1 LICRTATALGLALA
15 AILGAACTRAGDPPR
30 PAPSR
35 PDVFLA
41 RDTESI
47 RGRIPNRTT
56 LAALLAS
63 SRLRSDLVPAIVSLT
78 RTVFDP
84 RRLKADHTYLL
95 ERTFSGLVRRFEYE
109 IDQDRFL
116 RVLGP
121 SDRQPEELTVE
132 VVPYR
137 KDLVPAW
144 AQGEISTDA
153 TSLFAAMEQV
163 GEGADLSIE
172 LADIFSGEIDFNSE
186 LQPGDR
192 FDLTFEKVYREG
204 AFLKYG
210 DVLAATFSNGGRVL
224 KAIRYTVPGGK
235 PAYYDDH
242 GRSLKR
248 FFLKSPLKF
257 GAPVTSRFSHA
268 RMHPILRTLRPHL
281 GVDYGAPAGSPVI
294 AVATG
299 VVVSAGWS
307 GEGGL
312 MVHLRHA
319 SGYETFY
326 MHLSK
331 IFARVGQ
338 HVGQGDLV
346 GRVGMTGLATGPH
359 LDYRVRKNGTP
370 LNPLTLLRALPPGE
384 PIPRNLLAAF
394 TAERDRLLGQLANPV
409 AAAVPTPAAPPSR

>member
-1 LICRTATALGLALA
+1 MTCRTAAALGLAVA
-15 AILGAACTRAGDPPR
+15 VGLGAACARTSDSPR
-30 PAPSR
+30 SAPGR

-41 RDTESI
+41 RETESI
-47 RGRIPNRTT
+47 SGRVPNRTT
-56 LAALLAS
+56 LAALLAGC
-63 SRLRSDLVPAIVSLT
+63 RLRADLVPAVVALT

-84 RRLKADHTYLL
+84 RRMKADHAYLL

-121 SDRQPEELTVE
+121 TDRQPEDLTVE

-144 AQGEISTDA
+144 AHGEISTDA
-153 TSLFAAMEQV
+153 TSLFAAMEQA

-235 PAYYDDH
+235 PAYYDDQ

-248 FFLKSPLKF
+248 LFLKSPLKF
-257 GAPVTSRFSHA
+257 GAPVTSGFSRA
-268 RMHPILRTLRPHL
+268 RLHPILRVLRPHL

-299 VVVSAGWS
+299 GVISAGWS

-312 MVHLRHA
+312 MVRLRHS

-331 IFARVGQ
+331 TLVRAGQ
-338 HVGQGDLV
+338 HVSQGDLIA
-346 GRVGMTGLATGPH
+346 RVGMTGLATGPH
-359 LDYRVRKNGTP
+359 LDYRVKLRGAAI
-370 LNPLTLLRALPPGE
+370 NPLTLLRALPPGE
-384 PIPRNLLAAF
+384 PIPRTLMAEF
-394 TAERDRLLGQLANPV
+394 SAERDRLMARLAHPVV
-409 AAAVPTPAAPPSR
+409 AAAPAAPSSR

>member
-78 RTVFDP
+78 HTVFDP

-235 PAYYDDH
+235 PGYYDDH

-384 PIPRNLLAAF
+384 PIPAGLMAEFA
-394 TAERDRLLGQLANPV
+394 AERDRLLNQLAHPV
-409 AAAVPTPAAPPSR
+409 AVAAPAPAPPSR